1 MEYLDFII
9 PISISSVFIFSYLK
23 IKYSNSILFISIVT
37 LLYQFIAIGYKWQ
50 NVPYVIICIYLLA
63 KQYFKFQI
71 NNRLVKFVTT
81 SIGILLFLSSLL
93 LNYYLPIPS
102 FESNNSQYSVGY
114 EEIYIEI
121 ENRNQPKAFIELS
134 NLKEGGNRALL
145 VDVYYPSNEPTKSVQ
160 LFKNT
165 QSNWGE
171 FVIKYLNR
179 TWGLNIPTFV
189 LSHLNLSYFDVGQK
203 ITIASEDFPVVIY
216 THGWA
221 GEKIFATDQ
230 LLEIAS
236 SGYVVVAIDHTGL
249 SMFTDLPTGT
259 IYNTGSTEN
268 STDVYSVMYEMS
280 KDIEDTVNYLR
291 GINYTANFSDI
302 SIIGHSTG
310 GGSGHLYCLRNQC
323 NKLILQDPFFVPV
336 VERLSNIELKT
347 DTYFIYSEDWYFNY
361 ENSEY
366 TTEIQVFRNFLINE
380 SLARGYY
387 LTNSAHYDFVAF
399 GAVSPLTKYTFLKG
413 KIDYND
419 SISTNNTFNLQALQ
433 GKEITTSKFLKIVLP

>member
-9 PISISSVFIFSYLK
+9 PISISTVFMFSYLK
-23 IKYSNSILFISIVT
+23 IKYSNSILFISIVA

-50 NVPYVIICIYLLA
+50 NVPYMIICIYLLA

-71 NNRLVKFVTT
+71 NSRLVKFVTT

-102 FESNNSQYSVGY
+102 FEFNNSQYSVGY

-134 NLKEGGNRALL
+134 NLSESGNRALL
-145 VDVYYPSNEPTKSVQ
+145 VDIYYPSNEPTKSIQ

-189 LSHLNLSYFDVGQK
+189 LSHLNLSYFDVGQN
-203 ITIASEDFPVVIY
+203 ISIASEDFPVVIY

-249 SMFTDLPTGT
+249 AMFTDLPTGT
-259 IYNTGSTEN
+259 IYNTGSNEN
-268 STDVYSVMYEMS
+268 SSDVYSVMHEMS
-280 KDIEDTVNYLR
+280 KDIEDTVNYLQD
-291 GINYTANFSDI
+291 INYTANLSDI

-323 NKLILQDPFFVPV
+323 NKLILQDPYFVPV
-336 VERLSNIELKT
+336 VEKLSNIELKT
-347 DTYFIYSEDWYFNY
+347 DTYFIYSEDWYSNY
-361 ENSEY
+361 ENSKY
-366 TTEIQVFRNFLINE
+366 TTEIQVYRNFLINE
-380 SLARGYY
+380 SLAKGYY
-387 LTNSAHYDFVAF
+387 LTDSAHYDFVAF

-413 KIDYND
+413 TIDYKD
-419 SISTNNTFNLQALQ
+419 SIFINNKFNLQALQ
-433 GKEITTSKFLKIVLP
+433 GEEITTSEFLKIASP

>member
-1 MEYLDFII
+1 MDYLNLVI
-9 PISISSVFIFSYLK
+9 PIAISTVFIFSYLK
-23 IKYSNSILFISIVT
+23 NRYSNSMLFVSIIV
-37 LLYQFIAIGYKWQ
+37 LLYQFISVGYKWQ

-63 KQYFKFQI
+63 KQYFKFQFNTRI
-71 NNRLVKFVTT
+71 VKFVITT
-81 SIGILLFLSSLL
+81 VGILLFLSSLL

-102 FESNNSQYSVGY
+102 FEFSNSQYSVGY

-121 ENRNQPKAFIELS
+121 EDRKQPNAFIELS
-134 NLKEGGNRALL
+134 NLSEGGNRALL
-145 VDVYYPSNEPTKSVQ
+145 VDVYYPSYEPTKSVQ

-179 TWGLNIPTFV
+179 TWGLNLPTFV
-189 LSHLNLSYFDVGQK
+189 LSHLNLSYFDVGQN
-203 ITIASEDFPVVIY
+203 ITIASNDFPVVVY

-259 IYNTGSTEN
+259 VFNTGSTEN

-280 KDIEDTVNYLR
+280 KDVEDTVKYLQ

-323 NKLILQDPFFVPV
+323 NKLILQDPYFVPV

-347 DTYFIYSEDWYFNY
+347 DTYFIYSEDWYSNY

-366 TTEIQVFRNFLINE
+366 TTEIQVFRKFLKNK
-380 SLARGYY
+380 SFAKGYY
-387 LTNSAHYDFVAF
+387 LTDSAHYDFVAF

-433 GKEITTSKFLKIVLP
+433 GKKITTSEFLKIASP

>member
-1 MEYLDFII
+1 MDYLDLMI
-9 PISISSVFIFSYLK
+9 PIAISTVFIFSYLK
-23 IKYSNSILFISIVT
+23 NKYSYSMLFVSIVI
-37 LLYQFIAIGYKWQ
+37 LLYQFISVGYKWQ
-50 NVPYVIICIYLLA
+50 NVPYLIICIYLIA
-63 KQYFKFQI
+63 KHYFKFQF
-71 NNRLVKFVTT
+71 NSRLIKFVKT
-81 SIGILLFLSSLL
+81 SVGILLFFSSLL

-102 FESNNSQYSVGY
+102 FEFNNSQYSVGY

-121 ENRNQPKAFIELS
+121 DDRKQPKAFIELS
-134 NLKEGGNRALL
+134 NLSDGGNRALL
-145 VDVYYPSNEPTKSVQ
+145 VDIYYPSNEPTNSIQ

-189 LSHLNLSYFDVGQK
+189 LSHLNLSYFDVGEN
-203 ITIASEDFPVVIY
+203 ISIASENFPVVIY

-249 SMFTDLPTGT
+249 AMFTDLPTGT

-268 STDVYSVMYEMS
+268 SSDVYSVMHEMS
-280 KDIEDTVNYLR
+280 KDIEDTVNFLQN
-291 GINYTANFSDI
+291 INFTANLSDI

-310 GGSGHLYCLRNQC
+310 GGSGHLYCLRNRC
-323 NKLILQDPFFVPV
+323 NKLILQDPYFLPV
-336 VERLSNIELKT
+336 VEKLSNIELKT
-347 DTYFIYSEDWYFNY
+347 DTYFIYSEDWYSNY
-361 ENSEY
+361 ENPEY
-366 TTEIQVFRNFLINE
+366 TTEIQVYRNFLINE
-380 SLARGYY
+380 SLAKGYY
-387 LTNSAHYDFVAF
+387 LTDSAHYDFVAF

-413 KIDYND
+413 TIDYKD
-419 SISTNNTFNLQALQ
+419 SIFINNKFNLQALQ
-433 GKEITTSKFLKIVLP
+433 GEEITTSEFLKIASP

>member
-1 MEYLDFII
+1 MEYLDLII
-9 PISISSVFIFSYLK
+9 PIAISIAFVFSYFQK
-23 IKYSNSILFISIVT
+23 KYSNSMLFTSIFILF
-37 LLYQFIAIGYKWQ
+37 YQFIEVGYKWQ
-50 NVPYVIICIYLLA
+50 NVPYVIICAYLLA
-63 KQYFKFQI
+63 KIFFKFQFKSRFI
-71 NNRLVKFVTT
+71 MFVLTFV
-81 SIGILLFLSSLL
+81 GIVLFLSSLM

-114 EEIYIEI
+114 EEKYIEI
-121 ENRNQPKAFIELS
+121 DDRKQPKAFIELS
-134 NLKEGGNRALL
+134 NLSDVGNRALL
-145 VDVYYPSNEPTKSVQ
+145 VDIYYPSNEPTKSIQ

-189 LSHLNLSYFDVGQK
+189 LSHLNLSYFDVGQN
-203 ITIASEDFPVVIY
+203 ISIASEDFPVVIY

-249 SMFTDLPTGT
+249 AMFTDLPTGT
-259 IYNTGSTEN
+259 IYNTGSNEN
-268 STDVYSVMYEMS
+268 SSDVYSVMYEMS
-280 KDIEDTVNYLR
+280 RDIEDTVNYLQD
-291 GINYTANFSDI
+291 INYTANLLDI

-323 NKLILQDPFFVPV
+323 NKLILQDPYFVPV
-336 VERLSNIELKT
+336 VEKLSNIELKT
-347 DTYFIYSEDWYFNY
+347 DTYFIYSEDWYSNY
-361 ENSEY
+361 ENPEY
-366 TTEIQVFRNFLINE
+366 TTEIQVYRNFLLNK
-380 SLARGYY
+380 SFAKGYY
-387 LTNSAHYDFVAF
+387 LTDSAHYDFVAF

-413 KIDYND
+413 IIDYKD
-419 SISTNNTFNLQALQ
+419 SIFINNKFNIQALR
-433 GKEITTSKFLKIVLP
+433 GDEITTSKFLKLASP

>member
-9 PISISSVFIFSYLK
+9 PISISTVFMFSYLK
-23 IKYSNSILFISIVT
+23 IKYSNSILFISIVA

-50 NVPYVIICIYLLA
+50 NVPYMIICIYLLA

-71 NNRLVKFVTT
+71 NSRLVKFVTT

-102 FESNNSQYSVGY
+102 FEFNNSQYSVGY

-134 NLKEGGNRALL
+134 NLSEGGNRALL
-145 VDVYYPSNEPTKSVQ
+145 VDIYYPSNEPTKSIQ

-189 LSHLNLSYFDVGQK
+189 LSHLNLSYFDVGQN
-203 ITIASEDFPVVIY
+203 ISIASEDFPVVIY

-249 SMFTDLPTGT
+249 AMFTDLPTGT
-259 IYNTGSTEN
+259 IYNTGSNEN
-268 STDVYSVMYEMS
+268 SSDVYSVMHEMS
-280 KDIEDTVNYLR
+280 KDIEDTVNYLQD
-291 GINYTANFSDI
+291 INYTANLSDI

-323 NKLILQDPFFVPV
+323 NKLILQDPYFVPV
-336 VERLSNIELKT
+336 VEKLSNIELKT
-347 DTYFIYSEDWYFNY
+347 DTYFIYSEDWYSNY
-361 ENSEY
+361 ENSKY
-366 TTEIQVFRNFLINE
+366 TTEIQVYRNFLINE
-380 SLARGYY
+380 SLAKGYY
-387 LTNSAHYDFVAF
+387 LTDSAHYDFVAF

-413 KIDYND
+413 TIDYKD
-419 SISTNNTFNLQALQ
+419 SIFINNKFNLQALQ
-433 GKEITTSKFLKIVLP
+433 GEKITTSEFLKIASP